1 MDRSEGVQCCA
12 VRPME
17 GRRRGRG
24 DLQEFWQL
32 DSMSSYRIPT
42 QLSSDILAQML
53 KITGAG
59 HMVPMDKPKEALTM
73 LNEWLN
79 S

>member
-1 MDRSEGVQCCA
+1 
-12 VRPME
+12 
-17 GRRRGRG
+17 
-24 DLQEFWQL
+24 
-32 DSMSSYRIPT
+32 MSSYHIPT

-79 S
+79 SGPLGV